1 MEIKL
6 DALTWQEFNERKEKD
21 VVILPIGSL
30 EQHGPHLPLCT
41 DTVISYELSL
51 LLAKEINGIVAPSIN
66 YGYKSLPASGGGP
79 LFPGTIDLNGST
91 VVALVKDIL
100 EEFIKDGVKKILI
113 FNSHYENEAFI
124 LEAADLVSR
133 NIPKGTKIII
143 TNWWDPLSNETID
156 KIFDEIPFPGWAL
169 EHAAITETSFM
180 LKFTPELVHMERL
193 VDEAMIPPGY
203 AVYPVPSDLV
213 PPSGLLASARS
224 SSKEKADIMIE
235 EIIPKIKSIVEKT
248 F

>member
-193 VDEAMIPPGY
+193 VDETMTPLGY
-203 AVYPVPSDLV
+203 SIYPVPSDLV

-224 SSKEKADIMIE
+224 SSKEKADMMIE
-235 EIIPKIKSIVEKT
+235 EIISKIKSIIEKI

>member
-6 DALTWQEFNERKEKD
+6 DVLTWQEFNERKEKD

-193 VDEAMIPPGY
+193 VDETMTPLGY
-203 AVYPVPSDLV
+203 SIYPVPSDLV

-224 SSKEKADIMIE
+224 SSKEKADMMIE
-235 EIIPKIKSIVEKT
+235 EIIPKIKSIIEKI